1 MGVVLALVGVG
12 VIALTVQ
19 AVANSSGSS
28 AHVAVGGATT
38 TTTVAGLVVVQ
49 ADPPT
54 DQTLALQPA
63 RPGTP
68 SPAAGTAGQASAA
81 PATGSAPTTTARVP
95 VPAASSLHPAGAA
108 PPPVVT
114 GGHTITTPGLWLVA
128 RDGSGL
134 RRLLTDNGV
143 AVTVGQVITLT
154 DITAGLLVF
163 TPAADANGLS
173 YASFTFQVQDNGGTA
188 NGGVDILALADGSVT
203 HLVSF
208 GGADRVVSLA
218 WSPSGL
224 LLAANVMHNPYALAS
239 QGGPS
244 NELFMVDAV
253 KATSTSLGRIVGGA
267 HPSWS
272 GRGCLGW
279 AYSTVDIWC
288 PGGQLAALA
297 PMPGSDQFA
306 WAPDGARYAITS
318 SDDAAPGAIRTY
330 AADGTGKIDLANS
343 GVYPMAW
350 VGDGRSIVFETT
362 HDPSSRLWV
371 QPVAGGAASV
381 LTNMSGPYVVN
392 GVDDGV
398 IIAIGRTPGPPGI
411 VSLSVSDP
419 TRHQLVAVGAGSGGV
434 GALTWT
440 RDGRWLLADAIPTP

>member
-1 MGVVLALVGVG
+1 M
-12 VIALTVQ
+12 
-19 AVANSSGSS
+19 
-28 AHVAVGGATT
+28 
-38 TTTVAGLVVVQ
+38 AGLVVVQ
-49 ADPPT
+49 ADPST

-68 SPAAGTAGQASAA
+68 APAAGTAATSGQAGTA
-81 PATGSAPTTTARVP
+81 PAPTARVSVP
-95 VPAASSLHPAGAA
+95 VASSLHPAGAA

-134 RRLLTDNGV
+134 RRLLADRPDAV
-143 AVTVGQVITLT
+143 AWSPDDSHVALGR
-154 DITAGLLVF
+154 
-163 TPAADANGLS
+163 
-173 YASFTFQVQDNGGTA
+173 
-188 NGGVDILALADGSVT
+188 NGGVDILAVADGSVT

-244 NELFMVDAV
+244 NELFMVDAL

-272 GRGCLGW
+272 DTGCLGW
-279 AYSTVDIWC
+279 SYSTVDIWC

-306 WAPDGARYAITS
+306 WAPGGARYAITS

-411 VSLSVSDP
+411 VSLRVSDP
-419 TRHQLVAVGAGSGGV
+419 TRHQLVAVGTGSGGV

>member
-1 MGVVLALVGVG
+1 MPARPKKASTAPSGTGAGLRKWRMGVVLALVGVG

-49 ADPPT
+49 ADPST

-95 VPAASSLHPAGAA
+95 VPAASSLHPVGAA

-134 RRLLTDNGV
+134 RRLLADRPDAV
-143 AVTVGQVITLT
+143 AWSPDDSHVALGR
-154 DITAGLLVF
+154 
-163 TPAADANGLS
+163 
-173 YASFTFQVQDNGGTA
+173 

-224 LLAANVMHNPYALAS
+224 LLAANVMHHPYALAS

-371 QPVAGGAASV
+371 HPVAGGAASV

-419 TRHQLVAVGAGSGGV
+419 TRHQLVAVGAGSGGI